1 MVKRWRS
8 VVPGLLPYS
17 ALATGTMSSQSFIR
31 LLLVEASSVLSSAF
45 VYEGQ
50 SISQRSG
57 APGRFQAAGPEAVSS
72 RNSLAALS
80 ATASVQA
87 PQPVQRVQGR
97 RAFVLRGRRCRP
109 RALSSGRA
117 GGGKQPQFT
126 CGVKRNA
133 SVQAP
138 QPVQRVQGRRAFVL
152 RGRRCRPR
160 ALSGGRVAR
169 AAQAEFTSAVSKAR
183 SVQAPCPYSATSA
196 DGQSWYTGEGM
207 KQVQRERI
215 RQEDG
220 RIVTVLPGHG
230 RL

>member
-1 MVKRWRS
+1 MAERGTRAV
-8 VVPGLLPYS
+8 
-17 ALATGTMSSQSFIR
+17 ALFRPRYRHNVFSKLHPVLF
-31 LLLVEASSVLSSAF
+31 VEASSVLSSAF

-72 RNSLAALS
+72 RNALAALS
-80 ATASVQA
+80 AT
-87 PQPVQRVQGR
+87 
-97 RAFVLRGRRCRP
+97 
-109 RALSSGRA
+109 
-117 GGGKQPQFT
+117 
-126 CGVKRNA
+126 A

-183 SVQAPCPYSATSA
+183 SVQAPCPYSVSRA